1 MFHHQ
6 PRQKKIS
13 PKNLLQNF
21 FVPPQLSFLD
31 TNDFGASSFDGE
43 KEKAVVDD
51 NNDDDDDDDD
61 DVDDDDDDDNF
72 WKAAFCL
79 QRKYLGGEIFFVR
92 KSSSRGSPLQDDAAG
107 S

>member
-6 PRQKKIS
+6 PRQKKFL
-13 PKNLLQNF
+13 PKTCFRTF

-31 TNDFGASSFDGE
+31 TNDFGGSSFDGE

-61 DVDDDDDDDNF
+61 DVDDDEDNF

-92 KSSSRGSPLQDDAAG
+92 NSSRRGSPFQDDAAG